1 MANELTQIVIDDR
14 TLDDYKKLAIKWQ
27 KVLQELPIA
36 QAEDVLKFMHGIKG
50 LRGVM
55 RFGEI
60 SAKSQFGP
68 YNPDRVVKSDV
79 NIKHRDLE
87 TFMGSVIEKFHPN
100 DYAFWT
106 MGYNAATRGDGQK
119 QVPAALIV
127 LKQIC
132 KARGEA
138 LAYAIF
144 NGVRKEDGDKTVDLF
159 DGFHTIADK
168 EIAAGN
174 ISVANGNLYQL
185 TEAVTKLNAVDIAKD
200 IIFGLDP
207 YLRRTPSLLF
217 CSQDFADKYNE
228 AYLETHTGLVYN
240 KQYNQPIIEGSNGNV
255 TLCPLAELDGTTK
268 FYLTPKDNMLWG
280 TDNDSDKTHIVVDRF
295 ESFRLTLSST
305 MFFGVQF
312 HSLDKRRMKV
322 IDLSSA
328 A

>member
-1 MANELTQIVIDDR
+1 MANESQIVIDDR
-14 TLDDYKKLAIKWQ
+14 TLDDYKKLAMKWQ
-27 KVLQELPIA
+27 HTLLELPIA
-36 QAEDVLKFMHGIKG
+36 QAEDVLKYMHGIRG

-79 NIKHRDLE
+79 NIVHRDLE
-87 TFMGSVIEKFHPN
+87 THMGSVIEKFHPN

-119 QVPAALIV
+119 KAPAALIV

-168 EIAAGN
+168 EITAGN
-174 ISVANGNLYQL
+174 ISEAKGNLYKVK
-185 TEAVTKLNAVDIAKD
+185 EAVTKLNAVDIAKD

-207 YLRRTPSLLF
+207 YLRRTDSLLF

-228 AYLETHTGLVYN
+228 GYLETHTGLIYN
-240 KQYNQPIIEGSNGNV
+240 KQYNQPVIEGSNGKV

-280 TDNDSDKTHIVVDRF
+280 TDNDSDKSQIVVDRF
-295 ESFRLTLSST
+295 ESFRLTLSAT

-322 IDLSSA
+322 IDLSA
-328 A
+328 AGE